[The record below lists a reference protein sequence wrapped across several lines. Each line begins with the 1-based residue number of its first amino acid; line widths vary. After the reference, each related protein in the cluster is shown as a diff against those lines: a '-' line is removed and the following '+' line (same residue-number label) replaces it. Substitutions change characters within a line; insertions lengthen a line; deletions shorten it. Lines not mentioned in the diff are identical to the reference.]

1 LIIALCCSVLHF
13 ENPVYSVL
21 SLLLVFLLAALL
33 LLQLN
38 VEFLAYTYIIVY
50 VGAVVLLFV
59 FVVFMIGP
67 VYTKSYQKESRFF
80 FRVFLLKFFVV
91 FSAGV
96 KDFLVLQNNQKI
108 FIDYLS
114 VNARYPNDIILV
126 SEILYKG
133 HFFLLWLVA
142 LILLLAMIAPIVF
155 HFNHKKPVKH

>member
-1 LIIALCCSVLHF
+1 MIALCCSVSRF

-21 SLLLVFLLAALL
+21 TLLLIFLLAALL

-67 VYTKSYQKESRFF
+67 VYTKSNQKESRFF
-80 FRVFLLKFFVV
+80 FRIFLLKFFIV

-96 KDFLVLQNNQKI
+96 KDFLLLQNNQKI
-108 FIDYLS
+108 FTDYLS
-114 VNARYPNDIILV
+114 VNARYPNDIIVV
-126 SEILYKG
+126 SELLYTS

-142 LILLLAMIAPIVF
+142 LILLIAMIAPIVF
-155 HFNHKKPVKH
+155 HFNHKKPLKH